1 MWMLVDK
8 FILNNKTRKR
18 LSNILSDNMRLIEE
32 LGQRKYEEGERIGYE
47 KGERNGYKRGSEI
60 ISRKIAENLLKED
73 LSLELISEVTN
84 VPISQLKLFNNGK

>member
-47 KGERNGYKRGSEI
+47 KGSNEKVLEI
-60 ISRKIAENLLKED
+60 AKNLLKEE
-73 LSLELISEVTN
+73 LSLECISEVTN
-84 VPISQLKLFNNGK
+84 VPINQLKSLNKVE